1 MKTKVEG
8 FVNSLSNL
16 YLESE
21 HYSKLDKIKQEF
33 SEGYGRNV
41 EVPLKEIIDPNK
53 FDGLS
58 LIETKLKAVS
68 EREKKIRK
76 VVDDKI
82 VSALINDQEEVA
94 KIYQDLGFV
103 MNQHP
108 SWSTYILTAY
118 KNFEKEYGKK
128 ATKKRK
134 LFNGFIRTD
143 YYQYF
148 GKKIRK

>member
-1 MKTKVEG
+1 
-8 FVNSLSNL
+8 
-16 YLESE
+16 
-21 HYSKLDKIKQEF
+21 EF

-82 VSALINDQEEVA
+82 VSALINDQEEV
-94 KIYQDLGFV
+94 
-103 MNQHP
+103 
-108 SWSTYILTAY
+108 ILTKKDFNKVVVEHTKHRAP
-118 KNFEKEYGKK
+118 KSFDMNFLITTDDGK
-128 ATKKRK
+128 
-134 LFNGFIRTD
+134 FNVTIGPNKGSF
-143 YYQYF
+143 
-148 GKKIRK
+148 